1 MFGFEKLDVW
11 QRAIDFA
18 DHLYDA
24 TEGFPKDETF
34 GLRSQIRRAGVSVAG
49 NIAEGWGRTSTK
61 EFIRFTE
68 ISYGSI
74 LETVSHMTI
83 AQRRRFI
90 TEIAHNEIYSEAEE
104 LAKMMSGFRKS
115 LEKRRQ

>member
-24 TEGFPKDETF
+24 TDDFPKDEMF

-49 NIAEGWGRTSTK
+49 NIAEGWGRSSTK

-68 ISYGSI
+68 ISYSSV
-74 LETVSHMTI
+74 LETASHVRI
-83 AQRRRFI
+83 APRRRFL
-90 TEIAHNEIYSEAEE
+90 TDVAHNQVYSEAEE
-104 LAKMMSGFRKS
+104 LAKMISGFRKS
-115 LEKRRQ
+115 LERRRQ